1 MEGLPVL
8 QLLRGAAARVF
19 DSTDILV
26 AYAHG
31 SYVTGRPRQD
41 SDLDVGF
48 YLRKH
53 RAGRGL
59 PLGEELRLASELS
72 DAVGVTVDL
81 RNLGDAPLD
90 VKGRVLEEGVRIY
103 SSDDVARVAL
113 ERDLLGRYHDYKFEL
128 SAMHEMRLRTMADRG
143 L

>member
-1 MEGLPVL
+1 MELPPVL
-8 QLLRGAAARVF
+8 QSLREAARVF
-19 DSTDILV
+19 ASTDILV

-31 SYVTGRPRQD
+31 SYVTGRARQD

-48 YLRKH
+48 YLRKD
-53 RAGRGL
+53 RRGRDL
-59 PLGEELRLASELS
+59 PLGEELRLASALS

-81 RNLGDAPLD
+81 RNLGEAPLD

-113 ERDLLGRYHDYKFEL
+113 ERGLLGRYHDYKSEL
-128 SAMHEMRLRTMADRG
+128 GAMHALRLRTVADRG